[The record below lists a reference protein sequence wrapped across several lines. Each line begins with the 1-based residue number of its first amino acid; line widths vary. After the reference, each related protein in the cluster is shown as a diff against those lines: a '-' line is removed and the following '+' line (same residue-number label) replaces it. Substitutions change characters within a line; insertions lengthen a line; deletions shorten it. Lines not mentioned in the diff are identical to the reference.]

1 MDRKPRVLIVDDE
14 EPNRFVLSEMVRNL
28 GYEPEVAQDGVGAL
42 AMAKLDIDLVLLDVN
57 MPGMDGFEV
66 ARRLREDPQTADIP
80 IIQITA
86 LAGREDRL
94 RAVEAGANDFIAKP
108 VEMTELRVRTAS
120 LLRIK
125 EQQDAIRRHKAEL
138 EATVEKRTTALRN
151 ALDAMAEA
159 QRRTHQAHLD
169 TIQKLA
175 LAAEYKDEDTAAHIH
190 RMSRYS
196 ELLARTAKLPPGEV
210 ETILYASP
218 MHDVGKMGIPDGIL
232 LKPGKLD
239 PEEWQLMQQ
248 HTTIGARILHGSAS
262 ELLQLGEVIAVTH
275 HEKWNGSGY
284 PEGLVGEDIPIAG
297 RICAVADVFDA
308 LTTKRPYKLAMPNE
322 KAYEILHEGRGTHF
336 DPRMHDLFFE
346 NLDEAVAIQQ
356 QFQEGASEEPYA
368 EELRCVRQTGWVAQP
383 RTALP
388 LPGH

>member
-14 EPNRFVLSEMVRNL
+14 APNRFVLSEMARSL

-42 AMAKLDIDLVLLDVN
+42 AMAKLDIDLILLDVS

-66 ARRLREDPQTADIP
+66 ARRIREDPQTAGIP

-108 VEMTELRVRTAS
+108 VELTELRVRTAS
-120 LLRIK
+120 LLKIK
-125 EQQDAIRRHKAEL
+125 EQQDAIRRHRAEL

-175 LAAEYKDEDTAAHIH
+175 LAAEYKDEDTASHIH
-190 RMSRYS
+190 RMSRYC
-196 ELLARTAKLPPGEV
+196 ELLARAAKLPPGQV
-210 ETILYASP
+210 ETVLHASP

-239 PEEWQLMQQ
+239 PEEWGVMKQ
-248 HTTIGARILHGSAS
+248 HTTMGGRILRGSDS
-262 ELLQLGEVIAVTH
+262 ELLQAGEVIAMTH

-284 PEGLVGEDIPIAG
+284 PAGLAGKDIPVTG

-308 LTTKRPYKLAMPNE
+308 LTTKRPYKRALPNE
-322 KAYEILHEGRGTHF
+322 EACGILHEGRGEHF
-336 DPRMHDLFFE
+336 DPRIHDLFFE
-346 NLDEAVAIQQ
+346 NLDEALAIQRA
-356 QFQEGASEEPYA
+356 FQDGAPKEPST
-368 EELRCVRQTGWVAQP
+368 EQLR
-383 RTALP
+383 
-388 LPGH
+388 